1 MFREDRLQKSSRE
14 GPARVVPAQAG
25 TPFSPWVPAF
35 AGTTIKRHRND
46 DQAPR
51 ERRSNAT
58 VTTIKR
64 RGNDDRAPGNDDQ
77 TPPERRSSAA
87 GATIER
93 FFRASLAV
101 TIFNKEEP

>member
-25 TPFSPWVPAF
+25 TPFSSWVPAF
-35 AGTTIKRHRND
+35 AGTTIKRHGND

-51 ERRSNAT
+51 ERRSSAGERRSNAT
-58 VTTIKR
+58 GTTIKR
-64 RGNDDRAPGNDDQ
+64 RGNDDQ

-87 GATIER
+87 GTTIER